1 MIHRELWNILAGMNP
16 ADVSRRSL
24 AHYDRTLKRYRLSI
38 LNRDYY
44 VCPGDQIILDAHS
57 LTFPPPGFYLQLSAV
72 NYLIGAQE
80 ISCAGRWMSERQ
92 FPGGPLFFRGPHEM
106 PVRRLEETFGQDLS
120 SFRDACL
127 SCGGKRVVGGDIAFE
142 LPMLPRLPVRIILW
156 KEDEEFP
163 ARICFLFDQTAD
175 KHLRLDALWSVGK
188 AIEKALL
195 QKIELCQ
202 NS

>member
-24 AHYDRTLKRYRLSI
+24 AHYDQALKGYRLRI
-38 LNRDYY
+38 LSRDYNIY
-44 VCPGDQIILDAHS
+44 PGDQIIQDVDS
-57 LTFPPPGFYLQLSAV
+57 LTPQPPNFYLQLTAV

-80 ISCAGRWMSERQ
+80 IPCAGRWMSERQ

-106 PVRRLEETFGQDLS
+106 PVRRLQETFGQDLS
-120 SFRDACL
+120 SFRDACF
-127 SCGGKRVVGGDIAFE
+127 SCGGKRVDGGDITFE
-142 LPMLPRLPVRIILW
+142 LPVLPRLPVRIILW
-156 KEDEEFP
+156 KEDEEFS

-195 QKIELCQ
+195 QKIELC
-202 NS
+202 